1 MGVFEMV
8 VLVVLI
14 GTVGSLLEN
23 RSRMK
28 SRFKDLESQ
37 LDRLGVSRQ
46 LERVDELEERM
57 RTLERLVTD
66 RSYRLRDEID
76 GL

>member
-57 RTLERLVTD
+57 RTLERIVTD